1 MPSIERIEKNE
12 RLLDEAEAAVS
23 ALAEAL
29 AGYAEAREKIEALR
43 EYYNTDWTADVKDD
57 ENGLLPPDLKR
68 GVLSEDAIF
77 DLLTADA
84 AVKETVAELFP
95 QTK

>member
-1 MPSIERIEKNE
+1 MPNIERIEKNE
-12 RLLDEAEAAVS
+12 NLLDEAEAAVS

-29 AGYAEAREKIEALR
+29 ERYAGARGKIEALR
-43 EYYNTDWTADVKDD
+43 EYYNTDWSADVKDD
-57 ENGLLPPDLKR
+57 EKGLLPPDLKR

-77 DLLTADA
+77 DLLASDA
-84 AVKETVAELFP
+84 AVKETAAELFP